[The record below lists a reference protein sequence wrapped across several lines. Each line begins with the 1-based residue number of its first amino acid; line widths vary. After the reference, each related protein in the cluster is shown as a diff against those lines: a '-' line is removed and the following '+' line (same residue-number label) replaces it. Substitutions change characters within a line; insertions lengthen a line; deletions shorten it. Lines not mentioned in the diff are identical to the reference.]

1 MGSSVPETGASR
13 VQAVSTPPVLIK
25 DTGPAEHTGAATRD
39 VRLLWCANAADS
51 LGSQASGVVLPL
63 LLLGLGYSPAVVGL
77 VAGVSTATGLVL
89 GPLVAVPAD
98 RGARKRVMFWSAVI
112 SALAMGSVAVSLAVA
127 EGRPSLVHLLTAV
140 LVERTATACYEAAAR
155 GTVALIST
163 TGNLP
168 RVVAGLEAGDRGAL
182 VAGPALGGMLYQVS
196 RALPFVLDA
205 VSYAVTAVCVRAM
218 RADLRADRTGSVD
231 AVEVTDRA
239 EAADA
244 ADVTHPVDASDR
256 ADGASA
262 AAGSAAQDG
271 PAPRPVPPPT
281 PRSARGAWSA
291 LAAEASAGVR
301 LVRATPLLRLVLVW
315 TTTVNGVL
323 AALYYDAVFTLQES
337 GHGGAPM
344 GLVLALSGAAGL
356 AGSLA
361 APRLVRGL
369 SPVGVVVTV
378 SWLMIPLAAALATAG
393 GPWAYGA
400 LFGGFCLIMP
410 PATVILQARA
420 IQGTPPQ
427 LQARAGSVLA
437 TAAGAAAAV
446 APALAGFLTAHAG
459 AAVPALT
466 AAGVLVLLAL
476 HTTLGARRTLTPG
489 VPPDDAALMDT
500 PPVDTP
506 PRDTPAGDATA
517 RGRGV

>member
-1 MGSSVPETGASR
+1 MGSSVPETGGSR
-13 VQAVSTPPVLIK
+13 VQAVSPFRSK
-25 DTGPAEHTGAATRD
+25 DIERD
-39 VRLLWCANAADS
+39 VRLFWCANAADS

-98 RGARKRVMFWSAVI
+98 RGARKPVMFWSAVV
-112 SALAMGSVAVSLAVA
+112 SALAMGSVAVALAVA
-127 EGRPSLVHLLTAV
+127 EGRPSLVHLLAAV

-155 GTVALIST
+155 GTVALISAPE
-163 TGNLP
+163 NLP

-182 VAGPALGGMLYQVS
+182 VAGPALGGMLYQAS

-218 RADLRADRTGSVD
+218 RSDLK
-231 AVEVTDRA
+231 
-239 EAADA
+239 
-244 ADVTHPVDASDR
+244 
-256 ADGASA
+256 ADGAVPRS
-262 AAGSAAQDG
+262 GRP
-271 PAPRPVPPPT
+271 PAPRSGRRSGGP
-281 PRSARGAWSA
+281 SARRSVRGTWSA
-291 LAAEASAGVR
+291 LAAEASAGFR

-315 TTTVNGVL
+315 TTAVNGVL

-337 GHGGAPM
+337 GHGGTPM

-361 APRLVRGL
+361 APRLVRRL
-369 SPVGVVVTV
+369 SPAWAVVAV

-393 GPWAYGA
+393 EPWTYGA

-410 PATVILQARA
+410 LATVILQARA
-420 IQGTPPQ
+420 IHGTPPE

-437 TAAGAAAAV
+437 TAAGGAAAM
-446 APALAGFLTAHAG
+446 APALAGLLTAHAG
-459 AAVPALT
+459 AAVPALVC
-466 AAGVLVLLAL
+466 AGVLALLAL
-476 HTTLGARRTLTPG
+476 HTTFGAKRVLARG
-489 VPPDDAALMDT
+489 VPASDMPTSDVPTGD
-500 PPVDTP
+500 V
-506 PRDTPAGDATA
+506 PASDVPT
-517 RGRGV
+517 RGRGA

>member
-1 MGSSVPETGASR
+1 MGSSAPETGASR
-13 VQAVSTPPVLIK
+13 VRAASTPPVPVK
-25 DTGPAEHTGAATRD
+25 GTEPAEPATRD

-98 RGARKRVMFWSAVI
+98 RGARKRVMFWSAVV
-112 SALAMGSVAVSLAVA
+112 SALAMGSVAVTLAVA
-127 EGRPSLVHLLTAV
+127 EGRPSLVHLLAAV

-155 GTVALIST
+155 GTVALIAT
-163 TGNLP
+163 AGNLP

-182 VAGPALGGMLYQVS
+182 VAGPALGGMLYQAS

-218 RADLRADRTGSVD
+218 RSDLRADRTDSAD
-231 AVEVTDRA
+231 AVDTVDMTDRA
-239 EAADA
+239 DA
-244 ADVTHPVDASDR
+244 AVPAVS
-256 ADGASA
+256 DGASGTA
-262 AAGSAAQDG
+262 ASAAQDG
-271 PAPRPVPPPT
+271 PVPRPAPQTVPHPMPQPA

-291 LAAEASAGVR
+291 LAAEAGAGVR

-323 AALYYDAVFTLQES
+323 AALYYDAVFTLQAS
-337 GHGGAPM
+337 GHGGTPM

-369 SPVGVVVTV
+369 SPVRAVVTV
-378 SWLMIPLAAALATAG
+378 TWLMIPLAAALATAG
-393 GPWAYGA
+393 APWSYGA

-410 PATVILQARA
+410 LATVILQARA
-420 IQGTPPQ
+420 IQGTPPG

-437 TAAGAAAAV
+437 AAAGGAAAM
-446 APALAGFLTAHAG
+446 APALAGLLTAHAG
-459 AAVPALT
+459 AAVPALA

-476 HTTLGARRTLTPG
+476 HTTLGARRVLAPG
-489 VPPDDAALMDT
+489 VPATAPDAPPVST
-500 PPVDTP
+500 PPKATA
-506 PRDTPAGDATA
+506 AGDVPA

>member
-13 VQAVSTPPVLIK
+13 VRAVSTPADLINDTEPAE
-25 DTGPAEHTGAATRD
+25 DTGPPTRD
-39 VRLLWCANAADS
+39 VRLFWCANAADS

-77 VAGVSTATGLVL
+77 VAGVSTATGLML

-98 RGARKRVMFWSAVI
+98 RGARKRVMFWSAVV
-112 SALAMGSVAVSLAVA
+112 SALAMGSVAVVLAVA
-127 EGRPSLVHLLTAV
+127 EGRPSLVHLLAAV

-163 TGNLP
+163 PGNLP

-205 VSYAVTAVCVRAM
+205 VSYAVTAACVRAM
-218 RADLRADRTGSVD
+218 RSHLRADRTDSAD
-231 AVEVTDRA
+231 AVDMTNR
-239 EAADA
+239 ADA
-244 ADVTHPVDASDR
+244 SE
-256 ADGASA
+256 S
-262 AAGSAAQDG
+262 AGSAAQD
-271 PAPRPVPPPT
+271 ACVPRPVPRHV
-281 PRSARGAWSA
+281 PRSAPGTWSA

-301 LVRATPLLRLVLVW
+301 LVRTTPLLRLVLVW

-337 GHGGAPM
+337 GHGGTSM

-369 SPVGVVVTV
+369 SPVRAVVTV
-378 SWLMIPLAAALATAG
+378 SWLMVPLAAALATAG

-400 LFGGFCLIMP
+400 LFGGLCLIMP

-420 IQGTPPQ
+420 IQGTPPE

-437 TAAGAAAAV
+437 TAAGGAAAT

-459 AAVPALT
+459 AAGPALVS
-466 AAGVLVLLAL
+466 AGVLVLLAL
-476 HTTLGARRTLTPG
+476 HTTLRAGRTLATG
-489 VPPDDAALMDT
+489 APPKG
-500 PPVDTP
+500 
-506 PRDTPAGDATA
+506 TPAEDVRA
-517 RGRGV
+517 RGRDA

>member
-1 MGSSVPETGASR
+1 MGSSLPETGASR
-13 VQAVSTPPVLIK
+13 VEAPESPVPPVPIN
-25 DTGPAEHTGAATRD
+25 DTAHAERTSHATRD
-39 VRLLWCANAADS
+39 IRLFWCANAADS

-98 RGARKRVMFWSAVI
+98 RGARKRVMFWSAVV
-112 SALAMGSVAVSLAVA
+112 SALAMGSVAVALAVA
-127 EGRPSLVHLLTAV
+127 EGRPSLLHLLAAV

-163 TGNLP
+163 PGNLP

-182 VAGPALGGMLYQVS
+182 VAGPALGGMLYQAS

-205 VSYAVTAVCVRAM
+205 VSYVVTAVCVRAM
-218 RADLRADRTGSVD
+218 RSDLRADRT
-231 AVEVTDRA
+231 DR
-239 EAADA
+239 
-244 ADVTHPVDASDR
+244 TGR
-256 ADGASA
+256 ADGA
-262 AAGSAAQDG
+262 G
-271 PAPRPVPPPT
+271 PADRADPAGRADGAGPADRAAPADGADPAARPAPPAR
-281 PRSARGAWSA
+281 RSVRGTWSA
-291 LAAEASAGVR
+291 LAAEATAGLR

-337 GHGGAPM
+337 GHGGTPM

-369 SPVGVVVTV
+369 SPARAVVVV
-378 SWLMIPLAAALATAG
+378 SWLMVPLAAALATAG
-393 GPWAYGA
+393 GPWTYGA

-410 PATVILQARA
+410 LATVILQARA
-420 IQGTPPQ
+420 IQGTPPE

-437 TAAGAAAAV
+437 TAAGGAAAM
-446 APALAGFLTAHAG
+446 APALSGLLTAHAG
-459 AAVPALT
+459 AAVPAL
-466 AAGVLVLLAL
+466 ACAGLLVLLAL
-476 HTTLGARRTLTPG
+476 YTTFGATRVLTKGLPE
-489 VPPDDAALMDT
+489 
-500 PPVDTP
+500 
-506 PRDTPAGDATA
+506 
-517 RGRGV
+517 RGRGA

>member
-1 MGSSVPETGASR
+1 MGSSLPESGATR
-13 VQAVSTPPVLIK
+13 VQAVPPGR
-25 DTGPAEHTGAATRD
+25 TNATAHTKHNERPSRD
-39 VRLLWCANAADS
+39 IRLFWCANAADS

-63 LLLGLGYSPAVVGL
+63 LLLGLGYSPAVVGV

-98 RGARKRVMFWSAVI
+98 RGARKRVMFWSAVV
-112 SALAMGSVAVSLAVA
+112 SALAMGSVAVALAVV

-163 TGNLP
+163 PGNLP

-182 VAGPALGGMLYQVS
+182 VAGPALGGMLYQAS

-205 VSYAVTAVCVRAM
+205 VSYVVTAVCVRAM
-218 RADLRADRTGSVD
+218 RSDLRAD
-231 AVEVTDRA
+231 ATD
-239 EAADA
+239 
-244 ADVTHPVDASDR
+244 P
-256 ADGASA
+256 ADGADSA
-262 AAGSAAQDG
+262 DG
-271 PAPRPVPPPT
+271 APEPASSPAPAPASSPASSPVSPPA
-281 PRSARGAWSA
+281 PRSARGTWSA
-291 LAAEASAGVR
+291 LAAEASAGFR

-323 AALYYDAVFTLQES
+323 AALYYDAVFTLQER
-337 GHGGAPM
+337 GHGGTPM

-361 APRLVRGL
+361 APRLVRRL
-369 SPVGVVVTV
+369 SPARAVVAV

-393 GPWAYGA
+393 GPWTYGA

-410 PATVILQARA
+410 LATVILQARA
-420 IQGTPPQ
+420 IQGTPPA

-437 TAAGAAAAV
+437 TAAGGAAAM
-446 APALAGFLTAHAG
+446 APALSGLLTAHAG
-459 AAVPALT
+459 AAVPAL
-466 AAGVLVLLAL
+466 ACAGVLVLLAL
-476 HTTLGARRTLTPG
+476 HTTFGATRVLTKD
-489 VPPDDAALMDT
+489 VP
-500 PPVDTP
+500 
-506 PRDTPAGDATA
+506 A
-517 RGRGV
+517 RGRGA

>member
-1 MGSSVPETGASR
+1 MGSSLPETGASR
-13 VQAVSTPPVLIK
+13 VEAPESPVPPVPIN
-25 DTGPAEHTGAATRD
+25 DAAHAERTSHATRD
-39 VRLLWCANAADS
+39 IRLFWCANAADS

-98 RGARKRVMFWSAVI
+98 RGARKRVMFWSAVV
-112 SALAMGSVAVSLAVA
+112 SALAMGSVAVALAVA
-127 EGRPSLVHLLTAV
+127 EGRPSLLHLLAAV

-163 TGNLP
+163 PGNLP

-182 VAGPALGGMLYQVS
+182 VAGPALGGMLYQAS

-205 VSYAVTAVCVRAM
+205 VSYVVTAVCVRAM
-218 RADLRADRTGSVD
+218 RSDLRADRAD
-231 AVEVTDRA
+231 RADRTDRTGR
-239 EAADA
+239 ADGVGPA
-244 ADVTHPVDASDR
+244 DR
-256 ADGASA
+256 ADGAGRTDPADPAGRADSA
-262 AAGSAAQDG
+262 G
-271 PAPRPVPPPT
+271 PADRAGPADGADPAARPAPPAR
-281 PRSARGAWSA
+281 RSVRGTWSA
-291 LAAEASAGVR
+291 LAAEATAGLR

-337 GHGGAPM
+337 GHGGTPM

-369 SPVGVVVTV
+369 SPARAVVVV
-378 SWLMIPLAAALATAG
+378 SWLMVPLAAALATAG
-393 GPWAYGA
+393 GPWTYGA

-410 PATVILQARA
+410 LATVILQARA
-420 IQGTPPQ
+420 IQGTPPE

-437 TAAGAAAAV
+437 TAAGGAAAM
-446 APALAGFLTAHAG
+446 APALSGLLTAHAG
-459 AAVPALT
+459 AAVPAL
-466 AAGVLVLLAL
+466 ACAGLLVLLAL
-476 HTTLGARRTLTPG
+476 YTTFGATRVLTKG
-489 VPPDDAALMDT
+489 VPE
-500 PPVDTP
+500 
-506 PRDTPAGDATA
+506 
-517 RGRGV
+517 RGRGA

>member
-13 VQAVSTPPVLIK
+13 VQAVSPVQIEDSEDSEVGEVGDRAK
-25 DTGPAEHTGAATRD
+25 GTEHTSRD
-39 VRLLWCANAADS
+39 IRLFWCANAADS

-98 RGARKRVMFWSAVI
+98 RGARKRVMFWSAVV
-112 SALAMGSVAVSLAVA
+112 SALAMGSVAVALAVA
-127 EGRPSLVHLLTAV
+127 EGRPSLVHLLAAV

-163 TGNLP
+163 PENLP

-182 VAGPALGGMLYQVS
+182 VAGPALGGMLYQAS

-218 RADLRADRTGSVD
+218 RSNLRADMADRTDG
-231 AVEVTDRA
+231 TDGT
-239 EAADA
+239 EG
-244 ADVTHPVDASDR
+244 
-256 ADGASA
+256 ADGALE
-262 AAGSAAQDG
+262 GTG
-271 PAPRPVPPPT
+271 GE
-281 PRSARGAWSA
+281 ARGGARSVRGTWSA
-291 LAAEASAGVR
+291 LAAEAGAGFR
-301 LVRATPLLRLVLVW
+301 LVRSTPLLRLVLVW
-315 TTTVNGVL
+315 TTAVNGVL

-337 GHGGAPM
+337 GHGGTPM

-361 APRLVRGL
+361 APRLVRRL
-369 SPVGVVVTV
+369 SPARAVVAV

-393 GPWAYGA
+393 EPWTYGA

-410 PATVILQARA
+410 LATVILQARA
-420 IQGTPPQ
+420 IHGTPPG

-437 TAAGAAAAV
+437 TAAGGAAAMAPAV
-446 APALAGFLTAHAG
+446 AGLLTAHAG
-459 AAVPALT
+459 AAVPALVC
-466 AAGVLVLLAL
+466 AGVLALLAL
-476 HTTLGARRTLTPG
+476 HTTFGAKRVLTQGITATDEPAT
-489 VPPDDAALMDT
+489 DAPT
-500 PPVDTP
+500 
-506 PRDTPAGDATA
+506 
-517 RGRGV
+517 RGRGA

>member
-13 VQAVSTPPVLIK
+13 VQAVATPAALIG
-25 DTGPAEHTGAATRD
+25 DNEPAKHTEPPTRD
-39 VRLLWCANAADS
+39 VRLFWCANAADS

-63 LLLGLGYSPAVVGL
+63 LLLKLGYSPAVVGL
-77 VAGVSTATGLVL
+77 VAGVSTATGLML

-98 RGARKRVMFWSAVI
+98 RGARKRVMFWSAVV
-112 SALAMGSVAVSLAVA
+112 SALAMGSVAVALAVA
-127 EGRPSLVHLLTAV
+127 EGRPSLVHLLGAV

-163 TGNLP
+163 PGNLP
-168 RVVAGLEAGDRGAL
+168 RVVAGLDAGDRGAL

-218 RADLRADRTGSVD
+218 RSHLRADRTDGAD
-231 AVEVTDRA
+231 AVDMTNR
-239 EAADA
+239 ADA
-244 ADVTHPVDASDR
+244 ADR
-256 ADGASA
+256 ADGASES
-262 AAGSAAQDG
+262 AGGAGQDG
-271 PAPRPVPPPT
+271 SVPRPVPRPV
-281 PRSARGAWSA
+281 PRSAHGTWSA

-301 LVRATPLLRLVLVW
+301 LVRTTPLLRLVLVW

-337 GHGGAPM
+337 GHGGTPM

-369 SPVGVVVTV
+369 SPVRAVVTV

-393 GPWAYGA
+393 GPLAYGA
-400 LFGGFCLIMP
+400 LFGGLCLIMP
-410 PATVILQARA
+410 SATVILQARA
-420 IQGTPPQ
+420 IQGTPPE

-437 TAAGAAAAV
+437 TAAGGAAAV

-459 AAVPALT
+459 AAVPAL
-466 AAGVLVLLAL
+466 ASAGVLVLLAL
-476 HTTLGARRTLTPG
+476 HTTLRAGRTLASG
-489 VPPDDAALMDT
+489 VAPKG
-500 PPVDTP
+500 
-506 PRDTPAGDATA
+506 TPAEGVRA
-517 RGRGV
+517 RGRDQ

>member
-1 MGSSVPETGASR
+1 MGSSVPETGDPR
-13 VQAVSTPPVLIK
+13 VRAVSTPAALID
-25 DTGPAEHTGAATRD
+25 DTGPAEDTEPPTRD
-39 VRLLWCANAADS
+39 VRLFWCANAADS

-77 VAGVSTATGLVL
+77 VAGVSTATGLML

-98 RGARKRVMFWSAVI
+98 RGARKRVMFWSAVV
-112 SALAMGSVAVSLAVA
+112 SALAMGSVAVVLAVA
-127 EGRPSLVHLLTAV
+127 EGRPSLVHLLAAV

-163 TGNLP
+163 PGNLP

-218 RADLRADRTGSVD
+218 RSHLRADRTDSAD
-231 AVEVTDRA
+231 AVDMTNR
-239 EAADA
+239 ADA
-244 ADVTHPVDASDR
+244 TDR

-262 AAGSAAQDG
+262 SASGAESESESESAGNTAQDG
-271 PAPRPVPPPT
+271 SVPRPVPRPV
-281 PRSARGAWSA
+281 PRSAHGTWSA

-337 GHGGAPM
+337 GHGGTSM

-361 APRLVRGL
+361 APRLVRGPR
-369 SPVGVVVTV
+369 PVRAVVTV
-378 SWLMIPLAAALATAG
+378 SWLMVPLAAALATAG
-393 GPWAYGA
+393 EPWAYGA
-400 LFGGFCLIMP
+400 LFGGLCLIMP
-410 PATVILQARA
+410 SATVILQARA
-420 IQGTPPQ
+420 IQGTPPE

-437 TAAGAAAAV
+437 TAAGGAAAT

-459 AAVPALT
+459 AAGPALVS
-466 AAGVLVLLAL
+466 AGVLVLLAL
-476 HTTLGARRTLTPG
+476 HTTLRAGRTLASG
-489 VPPDDAALMDT
+489 VPPKG
-500 PPVDTP
+500 
-506 PRDTPAGDATA
+506 TPAEDVRA
-517 RGRGV
+517 RGRDV

>member
-13 VQAVSTPPVLIK
+13 GQAVSTPAALIDDTEPAK
-25 DTGPAEHTGAATRD
+25 DTEPPTRD
-39 VRLLWCANAADS
+39 VRLFWCANAADS

-98 RGARKRVMFWSAVI
+98 RGARKRVMFWSAVV
-112 SALAMGSVAVSLAVA
+112 SALAMGSVAVALAVA
-127 EGRPSLVHLLTAV
+127 EGRPSLVHLLGAV

-163 TGNLP
+163 PGNLP

-218 RADLRADRTGSVD
+218 RSHLRADRTDSAD
-231 AVEVTDRA
+231 AVDMPNR
-239 EAADA
+239 ADA
-244 ADVTHPVDASDR
+244 ADR
-256 ADGASA
+256 ADGASESES
-262 AAGSAAQDG
+262 AGSAAQDG
-271 PAPRPVPPPT
+271 SVPRPVPRPV
-281 PRSARGAWSA
+281 PRSAPRSAHGAWSA

-301 LVRATPLLRLVLVW
+301 LVRTTPLLRLVLVW

-337 GHGGAPM
+337 GHGGTPM

-369 SPVGVVVTV
+369 SPVRAVVAV
-378 SWLMIPLAAALATAG
+378 SWLMIPLAAALATARE
-393 GPWAYGA
+393 PWAYGA
-400 LFGGFCLIMP
+400 LFGGLCLIMP
-410 PATVILQARA
+410 SATVILQARA
-420 IQGTPPQ
+420 IQGTPPE

-437 TAAGAAAAV
+437 TAAGGAAAV
-446 APALAGFLTAHAG
+446 APAVAGFLTAHAG
-459 AAVPALT
+459 AAVPALVS
-466 AAGVLVLLAL
+466 AGVLVLLAL
-476 HTTLGARRTLTPG
+476 HTTLRAGRTLASG
-489 VPPDDAALMDT
+489 VPPKG
-500 PPVDTP
+500 
-506 PRDTPAGDATA
+506 TPAEGVRA
-517 RGRGV
+517 RGRDV

>member
-13 VQAVSTPPVLIK
+13 VPAVSTPPVLVK
-25 DTGPAEHTGAATRD
+25 GTEPAEDTEPATRD
-39 VRLLWCANAADS
+39 VRLFWCANAADS

-98 RGARKRVMFWSAVI
+98 RGARKRVMFWSAVV
-112 SALAMGSVAVSLAVA
+112 SALAMGSVAVALAVA
-127 EGRPSLVHLLTAV
+127 EGRPSLVHLLAAV
-140 LVERTATACYEAAAR
+140 LVERTATTCYEAAAR
-155 GTVALIST
+155 GTVSLIST
-163 TGNLP
+163 PGNLP

-218 RADLRADRTGSVD
+218 RSHLRADRTDGAD
-231 AVEVTDRA
+231 AAGTTCR
-239 EAADA
+239 ADA
-244 ADVTHPVDASDR
+244 ADLAGGPSEP
-256 ADGASA
+256 
-262 AAGSAAQDG
+262 AGSAAPDG
-271 PAPRPVPPPT
+271 SVPRPVPPPA
-281 PRSARGAWSA
+281 PRSARGTRSA
-291 LAAEASAGVR
+291 LAAELSAGVR
-301 LVRATPLLRLVLVW
+301 LVRTTPLLRLVLVW

-337 GHGGAPM
+337 GHGGTPM

-356 AGSLA
+356 AGSLG
-361 APRLVRGL
+361 APRLVRRL
-369 SPVGVVVTV
+369 SPVRAVVTV
-378 SWLMIPLAAALATAG
+378 SWLMVPLAAALATAG

-420 IQGTPPQ
+420 IQGTPPG

-437 TAAGAAAAV
+437 TAAGGAAAV
-446 APALAGFLTAHAG
+446 TPALAGFLTVHAG
-459 AAVPALT
+459 AAVPALAS
-466 AAGVLVLLAL
+466 AAVLVLLAL
-476 HTTLGARRTLTPG
+476 HTTLGAGRVLAPG
-489 VPPDDAALMDT
+489 VPAKAA
-500 PPVDTP
+500 
-506 PRDTPAGDATA
+506 PAGDVPA
-517 RGRGV
+517 RGRGR

>member
-1 MGSSVPETGASR
+1 MGSSLPESGATR
-13 VQAVSTPPVLIK
+13 VQAVPPGRTN
-25 DTGPAEHTGAATRD
+25 DTAHTKHNERPSRD
-39 VRLLWCANAADS
+39 IRLFWCANAADS

-98 RGARKRVMFWSAVI
+98 RGARKRVMFWSAVV
-112 SALAMGSVAVSLAVA
+112 SALAMGSVAVALAVV

-163 TGNLP
+163 PGNLP

-182 VAGPALGGMLYQVS
+182 VAGPALGGMLYQAS

-205 VSYAVTAVCVRAM
+205 VSYVVTAVCVRAM
-218 RADLRADRTGSVD
+218 RSDLRAD
-231 AVEVTDRA
+231 ATDPADPADR
-239 EAADA
+239 AADA
-244 ADVTHPVDASDR
+244 TDP
-256 ADGASA
+256 ADGADSA
-262 AAGSAAQDG
+262 DG
-271 PAPRPVPPPT
+271 TPEPASSPVSPPA
-281 PRSARGAWSA
+281 PRSARGTWSA
-291 LAAEASAGVR
+291 LAAEASAGFR

-323 AALYYDAVFTLQES
+323 AALYYDAVFTLQER
-337 GHGGAPM
+337 GHGGTPM

-361 APRLVRGL
+361 APRLVRRL
-369 SPVGVVVTV
+369 SPARAVVAV

-393 GPWAYGA
+393 GPWTYGA

-410 PATVILQARA
+410 LATVILQARA
-420 IQGTPPQ
+420 IQGTPPA

-437 TAAGAAAAV
+437 TAAGGAAAM
-446 APALAGFLTAHAG
+446 APALSGLLTAHAG
-459 AAVPALT
+459 AAVPAL
-466 AAGVLVLLAL
+466 ACAGVLVLLAL
-476 HTTLGARRTLTPG
+476 HTTFGATRVLTKD
-489 VPPDDAALMDT
+489 VP
-500 PPVDTP
+500 
-506 PRDTPAGDATA
+506 A
-517 RGRGV
+517 RGRGA

>member
-1 MGSSVPETGASR
+1 MESSVPETGASR

-25 DTGPAEHTGAATRD
+25 DTEPTRDTEPVTRD
-39 VRLLWCANAADS
+39 VRLFWCANAADS

-77 VAGVSTATGLVL
+77 VAGVSTAAGLIL

-98 RGARKRVMFWSAVI
+98 RGARKRVMFWSAVV
-112 SALAMGSVAVSLAVA
+112 SALAMGSVALALAVA
-127 EGRPSLVHLLTAV
+127 EGRPSLVHLLAAV

-155 GTVALIST
+155 GTVALISRP
-163 TGNLP
+163 GNLP

-218 RADLRADRTGSVD
+218 RSNLRADRTDSAD
-231 AVEVTDRA
+231 AVDRTHRSTDPVDRTHRA
-239 EAADA
+239 E
-244 ADVTHPVDASDR
+244 
-256 ADGASA
+256 GAPES
-262 AAGSAAQDG
+262 AGSAAQDG
-271 PAPRPVPPPT
+271 SVPRPVARPAPRSVGRT
-281 PRSARGAWSA
+281 WSA

-301 LVRATPLLRLVLVW
+301 LVRTTPLLRLVLVW

-337 GHGGAPM
+337 GHGGTPM

-369 SPVGVVVTV
+369 NPVRAVVTV
-378 SWLMIPLAAALATAG
+378 SWLMIPLAAALATAR

-410 PATVILQARA
+410 LATVILQARA
-420 IQGTPPQ
+420 IQGTPPE

-437 TAAGAAAAV
+437 TAAGGAAAV
-446 APALAGFLTAHAG
+446 APALAGFVTAHAG
-459 AAVPALT
+459 AAVPAL
-466 AAGVLVLLAL
+466 ASAGVLVLLAL
-476 HTTLGARRTLTPG
+476 HTTLGAGRGLAPG
-489 VPPDDAALMDT
+489 VPPKGA
-500 PPVDTP
+500 
-506 PRDTPAGDATA
+506 PAGDVPA

>member
-1 MGSSVPETGASR
+1 MGSSLPETGASR
-13 VQAVSTPPVLIK
+13 VEAPESPVPPVPIN
-25 DTGPAEHTGAATRD
+25 DTAHAERTSHATRD
-39 VRLLWCANAADS
+39 IRLFWCANAADS

-98 RGARKRVMFWSAVI
+98 RGARKRVMFWSAVV
-112 SALAMGSVAVSLAVA
+112 SALAMGSVAVALAVA
-127 EGRPSLVHLLTAV
+127 EGRPSLLHLLAAV

-163 TGNLP
+163 PGNLP

-182 VAGPALGGMLYQVS
+182 VAGPALGGMLYQAS

-205 VSYAVTAVCVRAM
+205 VSYVVTAVCVRAM
-218 RADLRADRTGSVD
+218 RSDLRADRADRTG
-231 AVEVTDRA
+231 RA
-239 EAADA
+239 DGMGPAG
-244 ADVTHPVDASDR
+244 R
-256 ADGASA
+256 ADGAGRTDPADPAGRADSA
-262 AAGSAAQDG
+262 G
-271 PAPRPVPPPT
+271 PADRAAPADGADPAARPAPPAR
-281 PRSARGAWSA
+281 RSVRGTWSA
-291 LAAEASAGVR
+291 LAAEATAGLR

-337 GHGGAPM
+337 GHGGTPM

-369 SPVGVVVTV
+369 SPARAVVVV
-378 SWLMIPLAAALATAG
+378 SWLMVPLAAALATAG
-393 GPWAYGA
+393 GPWTYGA

-410 PATVILQARA
+410 LATVILQARA
-420 IQGTPPQ
+420 IQGTPPE

-437 TAAGAAAAV
+437 TAAGGAAAM
-446 APALAGFLTAHAG
+446 APALSGLLTAHAG
-459 AAVPALT
+459 AAVPAL
-466 AAGVLVLLAL
+466 ACAGLLVLLAL
-476 HTTLGARRTLTPG
+476 YTTFGATRVLTKGLPE
-489 VPPDDAALMDT
+489 
-500 PPVDTP
+500 
-506 PRDTPAGDATA
+506 
-517 RGRGV
+517 RGRGA

>member
-1 MGSSVPETGASR
+1 MGSSLPETGASR
-13 VQAVSTPPVLIK
+13 VEAVPPESPVPQVPIN
-25 DTGPAEHTGAATRD
+25 DTAHAERTSHATRD
-39 VRLLWCANAADS
+39 IRLFWCANAADS

-98 RGARKRVMFWSAVI
+98 RGARKRVMFWSAVV
-112 SALAMGSVAVSLAVA
+112 SALAMGSVAVALAVA
-127 EGRPSLVHLLTAV
+127 EGRPSLLHLLAAV

-163 TGNLP
+163 PGNLP

-182 VAGPALGGMLYQVS
+182 VAGPALGGMLYQAS

-205 VSYAVTAVCVRAM
+205 VSYVVTAVCVRAM
-218 RADLRADRTGSVD
+218 RSDLRADRADRTG
-231 AVEVTDRA
+231 RA
-239 EAADA
+239 DGVGPA
-244 ADVTHPVDASDR
+244 DR
-256 ADGASA
+256 ADGA
-262 AAGSAAQDG
+262 G
-271 PAPRPVPPPT
+271 PAGRADGADRTDPADPAGRTDSAGPADRAGPADGADPAARPAPPAR
-281 PRSARGAWSA
+281 RSVRGTWSA
-291 LAAEASAGVR
+291 LAAEATAGLR

-337 GHGGAPM
+337 GHGGTPM

-369 SPVGVVVTV
+369 SPARAVVVV
-378 SWLMIPLAAALATAG
+378 SWLMVPLAAALATAG
-393 GPWAYGA
+393 GPWTYGA

-410 PATVILQARA
+410 LATVILQARA
-420 IQGTPPQ
+420 IQGTPPE

-437 TAAGAAAAV
+437 TAAGGAAAM
-446 APALAGFLTAHAG
+446 APALSGLLTAHAG
-459 AAVPALT
+459 AAVPAL
-466 AAGVLVLLAL
+466 ACAGLLVLLAL
-476 HTTLGARRTLTPG
+476 YTTFGATRVLTKGLPE
-489 VPPDDAALMDT
+489 
-500 PPVDTP
+500 
-506 PRDTPAGDATA
+506 
-517 RGRGV
+517 RGRGA

>member
-13 VQAVSTPPVLIK
+13 VQAVSAPAAPIGDTEPAK
-25 DTGPAEHTGAATRD
+25 DTEPPTRD
-39 VRLLWCANAADS
+39 VRLFWCANAADS

-63 LLLGLGYSPAVVGL
+63 LLLGLGYSPTVVGL
-77 VAGVSTATGLVL
+77 VAGVSTATGLML

-98 RGARKRVMFWSAVI
+98 RGARKRVMFWSAVVA
-112 SALAMGSVAVSLAVA
+112 ALAMGSVAVALAVA
-127 EGRPSLVHLLTAV
+127 EGRPSLVHLLAAV

-163 TGNLP
+163 PGNLP

-218 RADLRADRTGSVD
+218 RSHLRADRTGSAD
-231 AVEVTDRA
+231 AVDMTDRP
-239 EAADA
+239 DA
-244 ADVTHPVDASDR
+244 ANR
-256 ADGASA
+256 ADGASES
-262 AAGSAAQDG
+262 AGSAAQDG
-271 PAPRPVPPPT
+271 SLPRPVPRPV
-281 PRSARGAWSA
+281 PRSARGTWSA

-301 LVRATPLLRLVLVW
+301 LVRTTPLLRLVLVW

-337 GHGGAPM
+337 GHGGTPM

-369 SPVGVVVTV
+369 SPVRAVVTV

-400 LFGGFCLIMP
+400 LFGGLCLIMP

-420 IQGTPPQ
+420 IQGTPPE

-437 TAAGAAAAV
+437 TAAGGAAAV

-459 AAVPALT
+459 TAVPALVS
-466 AAGVLVLLAL
+466 AGVLVLLAL
-476 HTTLGARRTLTPG
+476 HTTLRAGRTLASG
-489 VPPDDAALMDT
+489 LPPKG
-500 PPVDTP
+500 
-506 PRDTPAGDATA
+506 TPAEDVRA
-517 RGRGV
+517 RGRDV

>member
-13 VQAVSTPPVLIK
+13 VRAVSTPADLINDTEPAE
-25 DTGPAEHTGAATRD
+25 DTGPPTRD
-39 VRLLWCANAADS
+39 VRLFWCANAADS

-77 VAGVSTATGLVL
+77 VAGVSTATGLML

-98 RGARKRVMFWSAVI
+98 RGARKRVMFWSAVV
-112 SALAMGSVAVSLAVA
+112 SALAMGSVAVVLAVA
-127 EGRPSLVHLLTAV
+127 EGRPSLVHLLAAV

-163 TGNLP
+163 PGNLP

-205 VSYAVTAVCVRAM
+205 VSYAVTAACVRAM
-218 RADLRADRTGSVD
+218 RSHLRADRTDSAD
-231 AVEVTDRA
+231 AVDMTNRA
-239 EAADA
+239 
-244 ADVTHPVDASDR
+244 DASDR
-256 ADGASA
+256 SDGASES
-262 AAGSAAQDG
+262 AGSAAQD
-271 PAPRPVPPPT
+271 ACVPRPVPRPV
-281 PRSARGAWSA
+281 PRSAPGTWSA

-301 LVRATPLLRLVLVW
+301 LVRTTPLLRLVLVW

-337 GHGGAPM
+337 GHGGTSM

-369 SPVGVVVTV
+369 SPVRAVVTV
-378 SWLMIPLAAALATAG
+378 SWLMVPLAAALATAG

-400 LFGGFCLIMP
+400 LFGGLCLIMP

-420 IQGTPPQ
+420 IQGTPPE

-437 TAAGAAAAV
+437 TAAGGAAAT

-459 AAVPALT
+459 AAGPALVS
-466 AAGVLVLLAL
+466 AGVLVLLAL
-476 HTTLGARRTLTPG
+476 HTTLRAGRTLATG
-489 VPPDDAALMDT
+489 APPKG
-500 PPVDTP
+500 
-506 PRDTPAGDATA
+506 TPAEDVRA
-517 RGRGV
+517 RGRDA

>member
-25 DTGPAEHTGAATRD
+25 DTEPSKDTDPATRD
-39 VRLLWCANAADS
+39 VRLFWCANAADA

-98 RGARKRVMFWSAVI
+98 RGARKRVMFWSAVV
-112 SALAMGSVAVSLAVA
+112 SALAMGSVAVALAVA
-127 EGRPSLVHLLTAV
+127 EGRPSLVHLLAAV
-140 LVERTATACYEAAAR
+140 LVERTATSCYEAAAR

-163 TGNLP
+163 PGNLP

-196 RALPFVLDA
+196 RTLPFVLDA

-218 RADLRADRTGSVD
+218 RSNLRADRTDSAD
-231 AVEVTDRA
+231 AVDMTNR
-239 EAADA
+239 
-244 ADVTHPVDASDR
+244 VDGADR
-256 ADGASA
+256 ADGAPES
-262 AAGSAAQDG
+262 AGSAAQDG
-271 PAPRPVPPPT
+271 PVPRHVPQPS
-281 PRSARGAWSA
+281 PRSARGTWSA

-337 GHGGAPM
+337 GHGGTSM

-361 APRLVRGL
+361 APRLMRGL
-369 SPVGVVVTV
+369 SPVRAVVTV

-410 PATVILQARA
+410 LATVILQARA
-420 IQGTPPQ
+420 IQRTPPE

-437 TAAGAAAAV
+437 TAAGGAAAV

-459 AAVPALT
+459 AAVPAL
-466 AAGVLVLLAL
+466 ASAGVLVLLAL
-476 HTTLGARRTLTPG
+476 HTTLGAGRMLAPG
-489 VPPDDAALMDT
+489 VPPKG
-500 PPVDTP
+500 
-506 PRDTPAGDATA
+506 TPAGDVPA
-517 RGRGV
+517 RGRSV

>member
-1 MGSSVPETGASR
+1 MGSSLPESGATR
-13 VQAVSTPPVLIK
+13 VQAVPPGR
-25 DTGPAEHTGAATRD
+25 TNATAHTKHNERPSRD
-39 VRLLWCANAADS
+39 IRLFWCANAADS

-98 RGARKRVMFWSAVI
+98 RGARKRVMFWSAVV
-112 SALAMGSVAVSLAVA
+112 SALAMGSVAVALAVV

-163 TGNLP
+163 PGNLP

-182 VAGPALGGMLYQVS
+182 VAGPALGGMLYQAS

-205 VSYAVTAVCVRAM
+205 VSYVVTAVCVRAM
-218 RADLRADRTGSVD
+218 RSDLRAD
-231 AVEVTDRA
+231 ATDPADR
-239 EAADA
+239 AADA
-244 ADVTHPVDASDR
+244 TDP
-256 ADGASA
+256 ADGADSA
-262 AAGSAAQDG
+262 DG
-271 PAPRPVPPPT
+271 APEPASSPVSPPA
-281 PRSARGAWSA
+281 PRSARGTWSA
-291 LAAEASAGVR
+291 LAAEASAGFR

-323 AALYYDAVFTLQES
+323 AALYYDAVFTLQER
-337 GHGGAPM
+337 GHGGTPM

-361 APRLVRGL
+361 APRLVRRL
-369 SPVGVVVTV
+369 SPARAVVAV

-393 GPWAYGA
+393 GPWTYGA

-410 PATVILQARA
+410 LATVILQARA
-420 IQGTPPQ
+420 IQGTPPA

-437 TAAGAAAAV
+437 TAAGGAAAM
-446 APALAGFLTAHAG
+446 APALSGLLTAHAG
-459 AAVPALT
+459 AAVPAL
-466 AAGVLVLLAL
+466 ACAGVLVLLAL
-476 HTTLGARRTLTPG
+476 HTTFGATRVLTKD
-489 VPPDDAALMDT
+489 V
-500 PPVDTP
+500 
-506 PRDTPAGDATA
+506 PAG
-517 RGRGV
+517 GRGA

>member
-13 VQAVSTPPVLIK
+13 VPAVSTPPVLIEGTEPAG
-25 DTGPAEHTGAATRD
+25 DTGPVTRD
-39 VRLLWCANAADS
+39 VRLFWCANAADS

-98 RGARKRVMFWSAVI
+98 RGARKRVMFWSAVV
-112 SALAMGSVAVSLAVA
+112 SALAMGSVAVALAVA
-127 EGRPSLVHLLTAV
+127 EGRPPLVHLLAAV
-140 LVERTATACYEAAAR
+140 LVERTATTCYEAAAR

-163 TGNLP
+163 PGNLP

-182 VAGPALGGMLYQVS
+182 VAGPALGGVLYQVS

-218 RADLRADRTGSVD
+218 RSPLRADRTDGAD
-231 AVEVTDRA
+231 AV
-239 EAADA
+239 
-244 ADVTHPVDASDR
+244 DR
-256 ADGASA
+256 ADPADGAPEP
-262 AAGSAAQDG
+262 AGSAAPDG
-271 PAPRPVPPPT
+271 SVPRPVPAPV
-281 PRSARGAWSA
+281 PRSARGTRSA
-291 LAAEASAGVR
+291 LAAEAGAGVR
-301 LVRATPLLRLVLVW
+301 LVRTTPLLRLVLVW
-315 TTTVNGVL
+315 VTSVNGVL
-323 AALYYDAVFTLQES
+323 AALYYDAVFTLQQG
-337 GHGGAPM
+337 GHGGTPM

-361 APRLVRGL
+361 APRLVRRL
-369 SPVGVVVTV
+369 SPVRTVVTV
-378 SWLMIPLAAALATAG
+378 SWLMVPLAAALATAG

-420 IQGTPPQ
+420 VQGTPPG

-437 TAAGAAAAV
+437 TAAGGAAAA
-446 APALAGFLTAHAG
+446 APALAGFLTVHAG
-459 AAVPALT
+459 AAVPAL
-466 AAGVLVLLAL
+466 ASAGVLVLLAL
-476 HTTLGARRTLTPG
+476 HTTLGAGRVLAPGIPTKG
-489 VPPDDAALMDT
+489 VPT
-500 PPVDTP
+500 KG
-506 PRDTPAGDATA
+506 TPAGDVPA
-517 RGRGV
+517 RGRGR

>member
-13 VQAVSTPPVLIK
+13 VQAVSTPPVLVK
-25 DTGPAEHTGAATRD
+25 DTESAEDTEPVTRD

-98 RGARKRVMFWSAVI
+98 RGARKRVMFWSAVV
-112 SALAMGSVAVSLAVA
+112 SALAMGSVAVALAVA
-127 EGRPSLVHLLTAV
+127 EGRPSLVHLLAAV

-163 TGNLP
+163 PGNLP

-182 VAGPALGGMLYQVS
+182 VAGPALGGMLYQAS

-218 RADLRADRTGSVD
+218 RSHLRADRTDRTDGAD
-231 AVEVTDRA
+231 AVDTADR
-239 EAADA
+239 ADA
-244 ADVTHPVDASDR
+244 AHR
-256 ADGASA
+256 ADGASGP
-262 AAGSAAQDG
+262 AGGTAQDG
-271 PAPRPVPPPT
+271 PVPRPVPPPAS
-281 PRSARGAWSA
+281 RSARGTWSA

-301 LVRATPLLRLVLVW
+301 LVRTTPLLRLVLVW

-337 GHGGAPM
+337 GHGGTPM

-369 SPVGVVVTV
+369 SPVRAVVTV
-378 SWLMIPLAAALATAG
+378 SWLMVPLAAALATAG
-393 GPWAYGA
+393 GPWSYGA

-420 IQGTPPQ
+420 IQGTPPG

-437 TAAGAAAAV
+437 TAAGGAAAV

-459 AAVPALT
+459 AAVPAL
-466 AAGVLVLLAL
+466 ASAGVLALLAV
-476 HTTLGARRTLTPG
+476 HTTLGAGRVLAPG
-489 VPPDDAALMDT
+489 IPPKG
-500 PPVDTP
+500 
-506 PRDTPAGDATA
+506 TPAGDVPT
-517 RGRGV
+517 RGRGA